1 MKNNTAELTFVILAY
16 KESPY
21 LPRCIESLRQQTVP
35 VRLVISTSTGNRF
48 IDETAKRF
56 GIPVITH
63 KLHGIANDWN
73 AALSCAA
80 TNLVTLAH
88 QDDIYDP
95 SYAESILDAF
105 EKARQGGERP
115 QILFTDYYEIR
126 GTNKVY
132 ENKNLKVKRKL
143 LRPLLSVKKRGRTA
157 AKRGCLCFGNAIC
170 CPAVTY
176 VMENLPFP
184 LFEEGFGSNIDWQA
198 WEKISREQGSFIYI
212 PQQLMGHRI
221 HEESTTTALI
231 ENNERGRED
240 FAMLRR
246 FWPSWIASLIGK
258 FYARA
263 EDSNQRG

>member
-1 MKNNTAELTFVILAY
+1 MHLQNALTFVILAY

-21 LPRCIESLRQQTVP
+21 LPQCIESLRRQTVP

-48 IDETAKRF
+48 IDETAESF

-63 KLHGIANDWN
+63 ELHGIANDWN
-73 AALSCAA
+73 AALSCAE

-88 QDDIYDP
+88 QDDVYDP
-95 SYAESILDAF
+95 TYAESILDAF

-126 GTNKVY
+126 GTEKVF
-132 ENKNLKVKRKL
+132 NNRNLKVKRKL
-143 LRPLLSVKKRGRTA
+143 LRPLLSRKKRGTTR
-157 AKRGCLCFGNAIC
+157 AKRRSLCFGNPIC

-176 VMENLPFP
+176 VMENLPVP
-184 LFEEGFGSNIDWQA
+184 LFEEGMGSNIDWQA

-212 PQQLMGHRI
+212 PQPFMGHRI
-221 HEESTTTALI
+221 HENSTTTALI
-231 ENNERGRED
+231 ENNERGKED
-240 FAMLRR
+240 FSMLHR
-246 FWPSWIASLIGK
+246 FWPSWIASLIEK

>member
-1 MKNNTAELTFVILAY
+1 MKNNTAELTLVILAY

-143 LRPLLSVKKRGRTA
+143 LRPLLSVKKPVSSFRGRL
-157 AKRGCLCFGNAIC
+157 R
-170 CPAVTY
+170 
-176 VMENLPFP
+176 
-184 LFEEGFGSNIDWQA
+184 
-198 WEKISREQGSFIYI
+198 
-212 PQQLMGHRI
+212 QQH
-221 HEESTTTALI
+221 
-231 ENNERGRED
+231 
-240 FAMLRR
+240 
-246 FWPSWIASLIGK
+246 
-258 FYARA
+258 
-263 EDSNQRG
+263 

>member
-1 MKNNTAELTFVILAY
+1 MKINTAELTFVILAY

-35 VRLVISTSTGNRF
+35 VRLVISTSTGNGF
-48 IDETAKRF
+48 IDETAERF
-56 GIPVITH
+56 GIPVIKH
-63 KLHGIANDWN
+63 ELHGIANDWN

-126 GTNKVY
+126 GTKKVY
-132 ENKNLKVKRKL
+132 DNKNLKVKRKL
-143 LRPLLSVKKRGRTA
+143 LRPLLFVKKRGSTA

-184 LFEEGFGSNIDWQA
+184 LFKEGFGSNIDWQA

-246 FWPSWIASLIGK
+246 FWPSWIASLIEK